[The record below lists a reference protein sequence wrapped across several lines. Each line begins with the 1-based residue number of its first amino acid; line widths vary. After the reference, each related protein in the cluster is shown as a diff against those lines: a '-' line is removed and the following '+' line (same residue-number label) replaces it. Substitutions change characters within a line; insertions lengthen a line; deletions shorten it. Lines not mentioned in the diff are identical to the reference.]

1 MVRQEGRKSRGRG
14 VRGVAWTT
22 YGVRDCS
29 RGETNDKLSRLG
41 STRGK
46 MPKVKTHS
54 ALAIVEGHKCGN
66 KVFVEW
72 FMNSIR
78 GDCEDAIANDFLGVG
93 VKVAG
98 YTLTCIGGK
107 NSNLNPSFRGFR
119 EVISCR
125 KERGQIGNG
134 CMYIVQ
140 VKRRFS
146 KLRGRNLEDLVIVWR
161 QSGSGM
167 FAGAKSKVPQK

>member
-1 MVRQEGRKSRGRG
+1 M
-14 VRGVAWTT
+14 AWTT

-29 RGETNDKLSRLG
+29 RGETNGKLRRLG

-78 GDCEDAIANDFLGVG
+78 GDCEDAIANNFLVL
-93 VKVAG
+93 V
-98 YTLTCIGGK
+98 
-107 NSNLNPSFRGFR
+107 
-119 EVISCR
+119 
-125 KERGQIGNG
+125 
-134 CMYIVQ
+134 
-140 VKRRFS
+140 S
-146 KLRGRNLEDLVIVWR
+146 KLPGTPLP
-161 QSGSGM
+161 
-167 FAGAKSKVPQK
+167 A